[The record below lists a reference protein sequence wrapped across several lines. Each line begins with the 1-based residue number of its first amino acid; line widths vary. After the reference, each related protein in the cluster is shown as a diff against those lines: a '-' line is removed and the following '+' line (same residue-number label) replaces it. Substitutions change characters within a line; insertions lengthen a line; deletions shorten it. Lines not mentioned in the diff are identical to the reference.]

1 MVVFFHRNVQSEK
14 KPIQSL
20 YIGTLNEILLVV
32 QSFFLI

>member
-14 KPIQSL
+14 KTIQSL